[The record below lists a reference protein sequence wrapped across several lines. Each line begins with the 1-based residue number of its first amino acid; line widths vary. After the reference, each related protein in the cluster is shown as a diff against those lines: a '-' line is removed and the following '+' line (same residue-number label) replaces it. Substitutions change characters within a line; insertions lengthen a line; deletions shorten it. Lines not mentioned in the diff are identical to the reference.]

1 MSGSLHISPG
11 KTIKIGGV
19 IAHDVK
25 GLKNKQHN
33 MNHVINHLSFGDEFP
48 GQSNP
53 LDETEVSSAFREVNE
68 FRMLDLFLKKKSPKV
83 ELCSKP

>member
-1 MSGSLHISPG
+1 MNPRKATKDEHCRISGHVEVNRVSGSLHISPG

-33 MNHVINHLSFGDEFP
+33 MNHMINHLSFGDEFP

-53 LDETEVSSAFREVNE
+53 LDETEVSSIEN
-68 FRMLDLFLKKKSPKV
+68 
-83 ELCSKP
+83 